1 MSPYE
6 LRGVICQADPSEGER
21 DLANEVKGGREYSWF
36 LPSDLSV
43 LMHLL
48 VLSEVLE
55 RLLDLE
61 ADTWNNILS
70 QVVRGVDLLDSL
82 CDFGVYS
89 AIFFTALALLTSTPT
104 SFAVTRF

>member
-1 MSPYE
+1 
-6 LRGVICQADPSEGER
+6 
-21 DLANEVKGGREYSWF
+21 
-36 LPSDLSV
+36 
-43 LMHLL
+43 MHLL

-55 RLLDLE
+55 RFLDLE

-70 QVVRGVDLLDSL
+70 QVSRGVDLLDSL

-89 AIFFTALALLTSTPT
+89 AIFFTVLALLSSTPT